1 MEQEE
6 DGCGESALPGPTEG
20 SPPASLEPQT
30 QTPVAAGL
38 ESPVVS
44 THTARAPWGLYPIRT
59 APLQPPVPESALGLL
74 LQALHLAVCTLASH
88 FHLR

>member
-6 DGCGESALPGPTEG
+6 DGCGDSVLPGPTKG

-44 THTARAPWGLYPIRT
+44 THTAHAPWAFTLSELPLSSPHSRISTGPPSPGPELSCVRVGLSR
-59 APLQPPVPESALGLL
+59 
-74 LQALHLAVCTLASH
+74 

>member
-6 DGCGESALPGPTEG
+6 DGCGDSVLPGPTKG

-44 THTARAPWGLYPIRT
+44 THTAHAPWGLYPIRI
-59 APLQPPVPESALGLL
+59 APLQPPIPESALGLL
-74 LQALHLAVCTLASH
+74 LQALSLAVCVLASPVSI
-88 FHLR
+88 

>member
-6 DGCGESALPGPTEG
+6 DGCGESVLPGPTEG

-30 QTPVAAGL
+30 QTPVVAGL

-44 THTARAPWGLYPIRT
+44 SHTAHAPWVLYPIRT
-59 APLQPPVPESALGLL
+59 APLQPPIPESALGLL
-74 LQALHLAVCTLASH
+74 LQAPHLAVCALPPVSI
-88 FHLR
+88 